1 MKVSFRLLIMLFTV
15 SLSTALTNTATAA
28 DTTKA
33 PTILVYGDSL
43 SAAYSM
49 RQEQGWVSLLQQRL
63 KTQGFPHQVINASVS
78 GETTSGG
85 LSRLPITL
93 RQHQPDIVLLELG
106 ANDGLRGLPLAQMRK
121 NLEAIIKASKQAGAE
136 VVLLGIMIPPNYGS
150 RYTQEFSQ
158 SFTELAKHHDLPLV
172 KFLLEG
178 VAGKPELTLDDG
190 LHPSAAAQP
199 KILDNVWQVLQ
210 PELEKTKLE
219 TVAR

>member
-1 MKVSFRLLIMLFTV
+1 MKLSFRLLIMLFTV
-15 SLSTALTNTATAA
+15 SIHAASANAALAA
-28 DTTKA
+28 EKPAA

-49 RQEQGWVSLLQQRL
+49 PQAQGWVSLLQQRL
-63 KTQGFPHQVINASVS
+63 KAQGLPYQVINASVS

-93 RQHQPDIVLLELG
+93 RQHQPDLVLLELG

-121 NLEAIIKASKQAGAE
+121 NLEAMIKASHEAGAE
-136 VVLLGIMIPPNYGS
+136 VVLLGIMIPPNYGPK
-150 RYTQEFSQ
+150 YTQEFSQ
-158 SFTELAKHHDLPLV
+158 SFNELAKRHNLPLV

-190 LHPSAAAQP
+190 LHPSASAQP
-199 KILDNVWQVLQ
+199 KILENVWQVLG
-210 PELEKTKLE
+210 PELSKSATSSA
-219 TVAR
+219 AR